1 MLIGYA
7 RVSTEEQNLEL
18 QLAALKS
25 AGCGRIFTDKGVSG
39 KTAKRPGLEKAYA
52 ALKGDDT
59 LVVWRLDRL
68 GRSLGHLIKM
78 IGTLEKRSVHFRSLT
93 ETIDTSSSGGRLVF
107 HLMGAMAEFE
117 HALISERTKAGM
129 KVAKKQGQP
138 IGRPPLLSEGQREE
152 IRRCLAGGTLPRKLA
167 ERYGVSRATIARV
180 NAQCCSRSVKGGRNR
195 TQCEYPIDRQDLAAR
210 GHRAARQRARG
221 SS

>member
-1 MLIGYA
+1 MPRIAYVNGRYLPHANAAVHVEDRGYQFGDGVYEVCEIA
-7 RVSTEEQNLEL
+7 RGFIIDMT
-18 QLAALKS
+18 
-25 AGCGRIFTDKGVSG
+25 G
-39 KTAKRPGLEKAYA
+39 
-52 ALKGDDT
+52 
-59 LVVWRLDRL
+59 RLDRL